1 MIWRTV
7 ARVSGSNARATVSS
21 SSRISAVSTLVASFS
36 SSSFSLSFSVSVIKK
51 LDDVFVR
58 SIAQSAQERG
68 GKKLPA
74 PLASVEINVKE
85 IGRIKLDLNPGSPI
99 RNDPEAVKDL
109 AVYVDS
115 RFKSN
120 PRRAMQLAYHY
131 TLCAVYNESP
141 LGRHQGDFT
150 HIDFLF
156 LRAFFFAQ
164 LERDMQRR
172 AVGLSFPLRLQGA

>member
-1 MIWRTV
+1 
-7 ARVSGSNARATVSS
+7 
-21 SSRISAVSTLVASFS
+21 
-36 SSSFSLSFSVSVIKK
+36 
-51 LDDVFVR
+51 D
-58 SIAQSAQERG
+58 
-68 GKKLPA
+68 
-74 PLASVEINVKE
+74 
-85 IGRIKLDLNPGSPI
+85 RIKLDLNPCTPN
-99 RNDPEAVKDL
+99 RNEPETVKHF

-115 RFKSN
+115 RFKGD

-131 TLCAVYNESP
+131 ALCAVNDESP
-141 LGRHQGDFT
+141 LRRHQGDFT